1 MQLLIGHG
9 QVPTIMPEAS
19 KSSTFTFLDVT
30 HSRKSENYTDAA
42 GVRRGITYT
51 VLCKCCMKKWRCFSM
66 RNPKLVPYETIVRA
80 TSGEPEA
87 IDEVLRHYSK
97 RIRLASLE
105 NGQVNK
111 DTEDNIKQ
119 RLVAALFK
127 FRFDEREV

>member
-1 MQLLIGHG
+1 
-9 QVPTIMPEAS
+9 
-19 KSSTFTFLDVT
+19 
-30 HSRKSENYTDAA
+30 
-42 GVRRGITYT
+42 
-51 VLCKCCMKKWRCFSM
+51 M

-111 DTEDNIKQ
+111 DTEDKRKLPVKRGKCDMQSTEKDRAGQ
-119 RLVAALFK
+119 RQAHLHK
-127 FRFDEREV
+127 DRFRRGLQVCFRGMTTE